1 MTPYQVEL
9 AASAAKQLSKLERR
23 EQRRIQ
29 AAIELLAENPRP
41 PGAKKLAGGAG
52 EWRART
58 GDYRIIYEL
67 EDECLRILVIR
78 IGHRRD
84 IYAARLR

>member
-41 PGAKKLAGGAG
+41 PGAKKLAG